1 MLNAYKHAEMLEA
14 LLELFQSMHQVGRV
28 NPHRSFV
35 QAMFGGIN
43 DLAIHIALNDA
54 FGKIVNVGES

>member
-1 MLNAYKHAEMLEA
+1 
-14 LLELFQSMHQVGRV
+14 
-28 NPHRSFV
+28 
-35 QAMFGGIN
+35 MFGGIK